1 MKRHFLLLALIA
13 IGSSMSSTAS
23 AKYLRVHQE
32 ADSRFLTSIE
42 RVGPCKVSTPPE
54 PGIRVPSEIYP
65 KMSVYQKEEGTIVLE
80 LILDSDWCV
89 RKATVVQSTGYFRL
103 DNVTLEYVM
112 KVKYKPKPESIKQ
125 KDGEPTI
132 VIKLGWGASQEKH

>member
-1 MKRHFLLLALIA
+1 
-13 IGSSMSSTAS
+13 MSRTAS

>member
-1 MKRHFLLLALIA
+1 
-13 IGSSMSSTAS
+13 MSRTAS

-65 KMSVYQKEEGTIVLE
+65 KMSVYQKEEGTVVLE

>member
-1 MKRHFLLLALIA
+1 
-13 IGSSMSSTAS
+13 
-23 AKYLRVHQE
+23 
-32 ADSRFLTSIE
+32 
-42 RVGPCKVSTPPE
+42 
-54 PGIRVPSEIYP
+54 
-65 KMSVYQKEEGTIVLE
+65 MSVYQKEEGTIVLE